1 MNHSNASNSRDQLV
15 SRYVR
20 ALDGGDME
28 MVGQVLEIAETDSV
42 LDQIIAEIN
51 FSIADELGLSG
62 VSAQVA
68 QVSSLLHEHLAS
80 AFTEAQEDAPIL
92 VSEVTAHLVA
102 ERKVPDLDQEKIWN
116 LLHIQL
122 PLPKRL
128 SLPEIRKFS
137 QQFGV
142 SVSER
147 FLKVFRDT
155 AIQMSMGRGEAQM
168 AATRRKQGRSHGAG
182 GHTNEDNHG
191 SK

>member
-1 MNHSNASNSRDQLV
+1 MKHTNASISRDQLV

-20 ALDGGDME
+20 ALDNGDME
-28 MVGQVLEIAETDSV
+28 IVGQVLGIAETDSV

-51 FSIADELGLSG
+51 LSIADELGLSG
-62 VSAQVA
+62 VSTQVT
-68 QVSSLLHEHLAS
+68 QVSNLLHEHLSS
-80 AFTEAQEDAPIL
+80 AFTEHQDDAPIL
-92 VSEVTAHLVA
+92 VSEVTARLVA
-102 ERKVPDLDQEKIWN
+102 ERNVPDLDQEKIWD

-122 PLPKRL
+122 PLPKWL
-128 SLPEIRKFS
+128 SLPEIRKLS

-168 AATRRKQGRSHGAG
+168 AATRLKQARSHGVG
-182 GHTNEDNHG
+182 SQTNEDNHD